1 MDNSNYHLNLDM
13 VDFESVSQMMDSATS
28 VVTFLLDEGV
38 VQSTIEIQ
46 INLCPPPSPRR

>member
-1 MDNSNYHLNLDM
+1 MDTSNYHLTLDM
-13 VDFESVSQMMDSATS
+13 VDFESVSQMMDSASS

-38 VQSTIEIQ
+38 HSTIEIQ